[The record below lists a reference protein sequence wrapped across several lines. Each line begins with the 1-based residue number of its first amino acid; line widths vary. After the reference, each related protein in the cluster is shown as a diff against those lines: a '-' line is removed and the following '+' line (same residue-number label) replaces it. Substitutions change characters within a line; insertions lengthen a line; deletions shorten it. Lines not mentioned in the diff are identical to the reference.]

1 MQKDFHYD
9 VVYVLAKWA
18 GFNDS
23 EAYTVAYASQYVDD
37 ANNSGHIEFYTG
49 ESYTRTSSAHETYD
63 VKDNADNTENHNVWL
78 PFHFL
83 PGYCGETKD
92 VPVAKDL
99 FERVVCTPDSF
110 VAREMLQDV
119 IRSRDESYGL
129 HRFGIAIHTY
139 ADTWAHRG
147 FAGVSNRINK
157 VAKIVSAVDENDK
170 ELLSLKDEFL
180 RQFPKLI
187 PVGHGTALHYP
198 DLPYVKEWKFT
209 FEEDRERGEQT
220 YNNTDAFIE
229 AADFLL
235 RLMRLFL
242 GVRVNTIVLADNV
255 ENLYGDIEA
264 LSDEQRD
271 FLRKTFIEN
280 NDDNGDVRH
289 EKWLEL
295 SSNRSIQGVGK
306 IPDYAPK
313 GIGSWK
319 YEALHTVNE
328 IDGEE
333 ERFTFTDEFFTSDWK
348 KFHDALQ
355 IQRQYILLKLLP
367 KYGICVS

>member
-49 ESYTRTSSAHETYD
+49 ESYTRTSSAHKTYD
-63 VKDNADNTENHNVWL
+63 VKDNADNTENHNAWL

-83 PGYCGETKD
+83 PGYCGESKD
-92 VPVAKDL
+92 VSVAKDL
-99 FERVVCTPDSF
+99 YERVVCTPDSF

-147 FAGVSNRINK
+147 FAGVSNRINE
-157 VAKIVSAVDENDK
+157 VAKILSAVDENDK
-170 ELLSLKDEFL
+170 ELLALKDEFM

-209 FEEDRERGEQT
+209 FEDDRGRGEQT

-242 GVRVNTIVLADNV
+242 GVRSNTIALADHV
-255 ENLYGDIEA
+255 ENLYDGIDV
-264 LSDEQRD
+264 LSDAQKQ
-271 FLRKTFIEN
+271 FLRDTFVEN
-280 NDDNGDVRH
+280 NDDDEDVRH
-289 EKWLEL
+289 GQWIEL
-295 SSNRSIQGVGK
+295 SSSGSIEGVGR
-306 IPDYAPK
+306 IPDYSPK

-319 YEALHTVNE
+319 YEALNTVNE
-328 IDGEE
+328 IDIEGEK
-333 ERFTFTDEFFTSDWK
+333 FTFSDDFFTSDWK